1 MSDLKDKLLAEFKE
15 KRPNLSQSSLKT
27 YVSILTSL
35 CKKMD
40 GENCVSFFKNH
51 KKIIEHIEQM
61 EKPQSKK
68 TALSALFVLTGIP
81 EYQEEMNKNIKV
93 VNDFYKE
100 QKNDPERLKKLKS
113 FEEIVAIHDQ
123 IKAKYKK
130 NPTMNNRMDLLIS
143 YLVSGVLGEDLPP
156 RRVLDYA
163 NMKIRNYNADT
174 DNYIKAGK
182 FYFNQY
188 KTKDRYG
195 SQVISVPKEL
205 NTFINK
211 WKQINEDSDY
221 LLLNEDEKPFT
232 STALSKKISRMFD
245 GNSMDMLR
253 SIFLSHYYKDMPQ
266 LKNMES
272 LASKMGHSVSAA
284 LNYYVKSDEK

>member
-1 MSDLKDKLLAEFKE
+1 MSDFKDKLLERFKE

-27 YVSILTSL
+27 YVSILMSL
-35 CKKMD
+35 HKKLG
-40 GENCVSFFKNH
+40 GEDSLTFFNNH
-51 KKIIEHIEQM
+51 KKIIEHIQQM
-61 EKPQSKK
+61 EKAQSKK
-68 TALSALFVLTGIP
+68 TTLSALFVLTGIS

-100 QKNDPERLKKLKS
+100 QKNDPDRLKKLKS

-163 NMKIRNYNADT
+163 NMKIRNFDKEK
-174 DNYIKAGK
+174 DNYIQAGK
-182 FYFNQY
+182 FFFNQF

-195 SQVISVPKEL
+195 SQVISIPKEL

-211 WKQINEDSDY
+211 WKQINDNSDY

-232 STALSKKISRMFD
+232 STSLSKKISRMFD

-266 LKNMES
+266 LKNMEA
-272 LASKMGHSVSAA
+272 LAHKMGHSVSSA
-284 LNYYVKSDEK
+284 LNYYVKTDEK

>member
-1 MSDLKDKLLAEFKE
+1 MSELKDKILAEFKE

-27 YVSILTSL
+27 YVSILLSL
-35 CKKMD
+35 HKKLD
-40 GENCVSFFKNH
+40 GDSSIEFFK
-51 KKIIEHIEQM
+51 KYKSILEHVQQM
-61 EKPQSKK
+61 EKAQSKK
-68 TALSALFVLTGIP
+68 TTLSALFVLTGIP

-100 QKNDPERLKKLKS
+100 QKNDPDRQKKLKS
-113 FEEIVAIHDQ
+113 FDEILAIHEQ
-123 IKAKYKK
+123 IKSRYKK
-130 NPTMNNRMDLLIS
+130 NPTMNNRIELLIS

-156 RRVLDYA
+156 RRVLDYST
-163 NMKIRNYNADT
+163 MKIRNYFENE
-174 DNYIKAGK
+174 NYIKGGK

-195 SQVISVPKEL
+195 SQVINIPKEL

-211 WKQINEDSDY
+211 WKQINEESDY
-221 LLLNEDEKPFT
+221 LLLNEDDKPFT

-272 LASKMGHSVSAA
+272 LASKMGHSVTAA
-284 LNYYVKSDEK
+284 LNYYVKTD

>member
-1 MSDLKDKLLAEFKE
+1 MSELKDKLLERLKE

-27 YVSILTSL
+27 YVSILVSL
-35 CKKMD
+35 
-40 GENCVSFFKNH
+40 H
-51 KKIIEHIEQM
+51 KKLEGDNTLGFFNDFKEIIKHIQQL
-61 EKPQSKK
+61 EKAQSKK
-68 TALSALFVLTGIP
+68 TALSALFVLTGIS

-100 QKNDPERLKKLKS
+100 QKNDPERQKKLKS
-113 FEEIVAIHDQ
+113 FAEIVAIHEQ
-123 IKAKYKK
+123 IKARYKK

-143 YLVSGVLGEDLPP
+143 YLVSGVLGEELPP
-156 RRVLDYA
+156 RRVLDYST
-163 NMKIRNYNADT
+163 MKIRNYAENE
-174 DNYIKAGK
+174 NYIKGGK
-182 FYFNQY
+182 FFFNQF

-195 SQVISVPKEL
+195 SQVISIPKEL

-211 WKQINEDSDY
+211 WKQINEGSDY

-266 LKNMES
+266 LKNMEA

-284 LNYYVKSDEK
+284 LNYYVKTD